1 MDAFASSSVAIFFI
15 GLFVFVGIILLT
27 DDHNWDRKK
36 K

>member
-1 MDAFASSSVAIFFI
+1 MDAFSGGSVALFFI

-27 DDHNWDRKK
+27 DDGSWERKK